1 VNIDREEVRRI
12 AELARLALEP
22 AELETYREQLGSI
35 LEYVALLDEVDLDSS
50 PVRESTAAEPTV
62 QRPDTRLPALS
73 QAEALKNA
81 PVRAEGHFGVPR
93 VLK

>member
-1 VNIDREEVRRI
+1 MNIDREEVRRI

-35 LEYVALLDEVDLDSS
+35 LDYVALLDEVDLDSN
-50 PVRESTAAEPTV
+50 PVRDSTAAAPTV
-62 QRPDTRLPALS
+62 QRPDTPQPALS
-73 QAEALKNA
+73 QEQALENA